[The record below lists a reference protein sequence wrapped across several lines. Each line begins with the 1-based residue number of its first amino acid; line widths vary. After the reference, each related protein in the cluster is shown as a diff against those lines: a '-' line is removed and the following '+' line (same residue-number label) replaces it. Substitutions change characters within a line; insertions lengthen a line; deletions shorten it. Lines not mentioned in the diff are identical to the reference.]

1 MNIPA
6 SAHAARRVFYVTKME
21 ANLEDLRTTA
31 TELSEAVEAAQLA
44 TDSEIEAFRIRFL
57 GQKRGLITHLFKII
71 PRLPQ
76 KERRDAGK
84 LLNALRNK
92 AQSVLDTAHQQTH
105 TESRNI
111 QGLDLTLPG
120 RQAQWAGSKHPLTLA
135 LAQIT
140 DIFHRMG
147 FSIAEGPEIED
158 DWHNFTALNFPE
170 DHPARDMQ
178 DTLFIQEEDQA
189 NSRIMMRTHTSPVQ
203 IRMMMAG
210 TPPFQMI
217 APGRVYR
224 NETITYKSYCLFH
237 QVEGLVIDE
246 GITMADLK
254 TTLFRFTRAFFGE
267 DVKLRYRPSFFPF
280 TEPSAELDIWWE
292 LTNHPDGGR
301 WMEILGSGM
310 VHPNVLEAVGIDSER
325 YTGYAFGMGVERP
338 TMLRY
343 GIEDIRIFYENDTR
357 FLAQF

>member
-1 MNIPA
+1 MDINLKSLKATA
-6 SAHAARRVFYVTKME
+6 SA
-21 ANLEDLRTTA
+21 
-31 TELSEAVEAAQLA
+31 LSEEIGAAKLTAVA
-44 TDSEIEAFRIRFL
+44 DSEAFRIRFL
-57 GQKRGLITHLFKII
+57 GQKRGVITHLFKII
-71 PRLPQ
+71 PELP
-76 KERRDAGK
+76 KEERREAGK
-84 LLNALRNK
+84 LLNALRSK
-92 AQSVLDTAHQQTH
+92 AQSVLDAANQQTQSEPLN
-105 TESRNI
+105 T

-120 RQAQWAGSKHPLTLA
+120 RHTQWAGSKHPLTLA

-178 DTLFIQEEDQA
+178 DTLFIQEEDLTS
-189 NSRIMMRTHTSPVQ
+189 SRIMMRTHTSPVQ
-203 IRMMMAG
+203 IRMMMAD

-254 TTLFRFTRAFFGE
+254 TTLFRFARAFFGE

-292 LTNHPDGGR
+292 LPNHPDGGR

-310 VHPNVLEAVGIDSER
+310 VHPNVLESVGIDPEN

-343 GIEDIRIFYENDTR
+343 GIEDIRIFYDNDIR